1 MRLTGVSA
9 GLLMNFNV
17 GVLPNGLRRILR

>member
-1 MRLTGVSA
+1 VARLRA

-17 GVLPNGLRRILR
+17 TVLQDGLNRKVL